1 VRILLVE
8 DDSLLG
14 EGLQSAL
21 QRENY
26 FVDWMRSGESA
37 LTAIISTYFD
47 AVILDIGLPG
57 ISGLD
62 VLKKARKQGYD
73 FPVLILTAQ
82 DGVSSR
88 VTGLDTGADDYL
100 SKPFELDELCARL
113 RALIRRSQGL
123 PGQRIRYQSILL
135 DPVAHSVSKDNQPIE
150 LSRREFALLRE
161 LLSSCGRVL
170 SRSQLEDKLY
180 SWGDEVESNAIEVH
194 IHHLRKRLGSDLIK
208 TVRGVG
214 YTIAKGPVTRS

>member
-1 VRILLVE
+1 
-8 DDSLLG
+8 
-14 EGLQSAL
+14 
-21 QRENY
+21 
-26 FVDWMRSGESA
+26 M
-37 LTAIISTYFD
+37 
-47 AVILDIGLPG
+47 ILDIGLPG

-62 VLKKARKQGYD
+62 VLKKARNQGYGI
-73 FPVLILTAQ
+73 PVLILTAQ
-82 DGVSSR
+82 DGVSDR

-123 PGQRIRYQSILL
+123 PGQKIRYQDILL
-135 DPVAHSVSKDNQPIE
+135 DPAAHTVSKDNQPVE
-150 LSRREFALLRE
+150 LSRREFALLQE

-194 IHHLRKRLGSDLIK
+194 IHHLRKRFGSDLIK

-214 YTIAKGPVTRS
+214 YIIAKQPVTRA

>member
-1 VRILLVE
+1 MRILLVE
-8 DDSLLG
+8 DDSLIG

-21 QRENY
+21 HRENY
-26 FVDWMRSGESA
+26 SVDWMKNGESA
-37 LTAIISTYFD
+37 LAAIGSTNFD
-47 AVILDIGLPG
+47 AMILDIGLPG

-62 VLKKARKQGYD
+62 VLKKARKHGYG

-82 DGVSSR
+82 DGVSDR

-123 PGQRIRYQSILL
+123 PGQKIRYQDILL
-135 DPVAHSVSKDNQPIE
+135 DPAAHTVSKDNQPIE
-150 LSRREFALLRE
+150 LSRREFALLQE

-214 YTIAKGPVTRS
+214 YIIAKQPVTRP